1 MTAFDA
7 ASSEPPA
14 APALSP
20 ARPVSVALDAMGGDF
35 APRVTVAGAVRA
47 VRSQRVSVVLV
58 GDESRLQAELTGQ
71 RFDPTR
77 IRIVHTPES
86 VAMEDAASV
95 VLRDKPR
102 ASVRVACELVARGEA
117 DAAVSAGHSGAMM
130 VAAKHVLG
138 AVPGVDRPAIATAL
152 PLKHGSVL
160 LLDSGANVDC
170 KPHFLLQFAQMG
182 ALYARHVLGVE
193 QPRVALLSNGAE
205 AGKGNELVRAAYPL
219 LEQGPFEFVG
229 NLEAR
234 DLFRGRADVVVCD
247 GFVGNIVL
255 KTAEGIGQQLRLLTR
270 ETLTRSPL
278 GWLGYLL
285 MRRLFAELARRTDY
299 HEVGG
304 SPLLG
309 LNRVAVVCHGS
320 SQARTVVGA
329 IGIARR
335 CVETGLSAA
344 IAAELS
350 RVPKGDRMARPG
362 LGKEAR

>member
-7 ASSEPPA
+7 ASSKPTAVPAPPSRTRLVA
-14 APALSP
+14 
-20 ARPVSVALDAMGGDF
+20 VALDAMGGDF
-35 APRVTVAGAVRA
+35 GPRVTVAGAVRA
-47 VRSQRVSVVLV
+47 VRDQPVAIVLV
-58 GDESRLQAELTGQ
+58 GDESRLVPELSRH
-71 RFDPTR
+71 RFDPAR
-77 IRIVHTPES
+77 IRIVHTAES

-117 DAAVSAGHSGAMM
+117 DAAVSAGHSGATM

-152 PLKHGSVL
+152 PLKRGSVV

-170 KPHFLLQFAQMG
+170 KPRFLLQFARMG
-182 ALYARHVLGVE
+182 ALYARHVLDVE
-193 QPRVALLSNGAE
+193 RPRVALLSNGAE
-205 AGKGNELVRAAYPL
+205 PGKGNELVREAYPL

-234 DLFRGRADVVVCD
+234 ELFRGRADVIVCD
-247 GFVGNIVL
+247 GFVGNVVL

-270 ETLTRSPL
+270 ERLTRSPL
-278 GWLGYLL
+278 GWIGYLL

-309 LNRVAVVCHGS
+309 LNQAAVVCHGS
-320 SQARTVVGA
+320 SQARTVVSA

-344 IAAELS
+344 IAAEF
-350 RVPKGDRMARPG
+350 KGGADGERAAPHTAR
-362 LGKEAR
+362 

>member
-1 MTAFDA
+1 MTAFEA
-7 ASSEPPA
+7 ASSDPPA
-14 APALSP
+14 ERGNSSP
-20 ARPVSVALDAMGGDF
+20 ARHVSVALDAMGGDF

-47 VRSQRVSVVLV
+47 VRSLPVSVLLV
-58 GDESRLQAELTGQ
+58 GDESRLVPELSGQ
-71 RFDPTR
+71 RYDPSR
-77 IRIVHTPES
+77 IRIVHTAES
-86 VAMEDAASV
+86 VAMEDPATV

-130 VAAKHVLG
+130 VAAKSALG

-152 PLKHGSVL
+152 PLKHGSVVL
-160 LLDSGANVDC
+160 VDSGANVDC
-170 KPHFLLQFAQMG
+170 RPHFLLQFAQMG
-182 ALYARHVLGVE
+182 SLYARHVLGVAR
-193 QPRVALLSNGAE
+193 PRVALLSNGAE

-219 LEQGPFEFVG
+219 LEQGGFDFAG

-247 GFVGNIVL
+247 GFVGNVVL

-270 ETLTRSPL
+270 DTLGRSPL

-320 SQARTVVGA
+320 SQARTVESA

-344 IAAELS
+344 IAAELRS
-350 RVPKGDRMARPG
+350 GGDADRAAQHDAR
-362 LGKEAR
+362 